1 MSNRKFEIDFG
12 ILKSTEKLNNEQF
25 GTLLR
30 ALISYAKDGTETEF
44 DDLAMSLAFDAQK
57 VMIDNKKA
65 EYNDK
70 CEKNRQNVM
79 KRWQKN
85 SDTTVYD
92 RIPSYK
98 KNTTVSPNSFNNS
111 NSIYINNINK
121 DIQTTSYKKEKNTI
135 INDSKKEK
143 VSSKKQANIAAST
156 SDADTHT
163 LQFEKDK
170 YLLALF
176 DKIWSSYPRKVG
188 KEQAKK
194 TWVKKFNG
202 LMTKADIDQKA
213 IRVKQLLTAHIS
225 AWSKET
231 NKLGEVGR
239 LVQYMPHFSTWLN
252 DEIPDKDKV

>member
-92 RIPSYK
+92 RIPSYE

-143 VSSKKQANIAAST
+143 VSLKSKQILPHRQAMLTHIHFNLKKISIYLPSLT
-156 SDADTHT
+156 RFGVHT
-163 LQFEKDK
+163 LEK
-170 YLLALF
+170 L
-176 DKIWSSYPRKVG
+176 
-188 KEQAKK
+188 
-194 TWVKKFNG
+194 VKS
-202 LMTKADIDQKA
+202 
-213 IRVKQLLTAHIS
+213 KQR
-225 AWSKET
+225 
-231 NKLGEVGR
+231 KLG
-239 LVQYMPHFSTWLN
+239 LKNST
-252 DEIPDKDKV
+252 V